1 MELDHLA
8 VAGETL
14 EEAAAHVEAALGLP
28 MQPGGTHPRFGTHN
42 RLLGLGPG
50 VYLEAIAIDPDAPAP
65 ERPRWFDLDRLNGPP
80 HLRNWIARVDD
91 LDAALARH
99 PGAGTPLDL
108 ARGDLR
114 WRMAVPDDGVLPYDN
129 RFPAL
134 IQWQAGGHPADRLPD
149 AGARLKRLVVTHP
162 EAVALRAAL
171 ANLADPH
178 IVFEPG
184 PPALR
189 AEIDTPSGTR
199 VLT

>member
-1 MELDHLA
+1 MQLDHLA

-14 EEAAAHVEAALGLP
+14 DETAAHVEAALGLP
-28 MQPGGTHPRFGTHN
+28 MQPGGVHALFGTHN
-42 RLLGLGPG
+42 RLMGLGPG
-50 VYLEAIAIDPDAPAP
+50 LYLEAIAIDPDAPAP
-65 ERPRWFDLDRLNGPP
+65 ERPRWFDLDRLSGPV

-99 PGAGTPLDL
+99 TDAGEPLGL

-114 WRMAVPDDGVLPYDN
+114 WRMAVPGSGVLPFDN

-134 IQWQAGGHPADRLPD
+134 IEWQAGRHPADRLPD
-149 AGARLKRLVVTHP
+149 AGARLERLVVAHP
-162 EAVALRAAL
+162 EAAALRAAL
-171 ANLADPH
+171 SDLADPR

-184 PPALR
+184 PSALK
-189 AEIDTPSGTR
+189 AQIATPHGKR